1 MLLAAFSRAAEPL
14 PSCTKKKTKN
24 FGSRSYGEVN
34 PRMSFVLAG
43 GHRANLSNFS
53 RHFCLVDVQRQ
64 LVAWPCWAGRRC
76 FSERS
81 IRVSCVVIV
90 KVVRARR
97 RKPQQVASE
106 TPPRSSYI
114 SFRCFVLLAFF
125 PALGR
130 EPVGAVGTIFWL
142 KAGVLVGD
150 RLCSWWGVSESL
162 GLRLAQSNARSAC
175 IGCLI
180 VHAE

>member
-1 MLLAAFSRAAEPL
+1 MIRLVHIVAATPCLVAHRLLMFLATFSRAAEPL
-14 PSCTKKKTKN
+14 PSCTKMKTNN

-34 PRMSFVLAG
+34 PRMSFVPAG

-53 RHFCLVDVQRQ
+53 RRFCLVDVQRQ

-90 KVVRARR
+90 KVMQARR

-106 TPPRSSYI
+106 TPPRSSYT
-114 SFRCFVLLAFF
+114 SFRCFVLLVFF
-125 PALGR
+125 
-130 EPVGAVGTIFWL
+130 
-142 KAGVLVGD
+142 
-150 RLCSWWGVSESL
+150 RLSGESL
-162 GLRLAQSNARSAC
+162 WVLWAPYFGSKLVC
-175 IGCLI
+175 W
-180 VHAE
+180 